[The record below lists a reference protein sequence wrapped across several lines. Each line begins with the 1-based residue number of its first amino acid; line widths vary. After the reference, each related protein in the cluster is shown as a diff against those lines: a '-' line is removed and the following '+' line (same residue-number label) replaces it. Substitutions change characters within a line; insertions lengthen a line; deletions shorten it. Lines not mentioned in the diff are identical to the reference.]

1 MYARTWLKLQVSELW
16 LPFIRR
22 YLPQI
27 FFVLLIVLVSVEISV
42 RFITDAL
49 YFALSEMWQSLVY

>member
-16 LPFIRR
+16 LPFTRR